1 MTMFSP
7 SAPISFNVNL
17 SHNLVNKHFPNSIM
31 SHEYIHIHTWKVV
44 FFEMG
49 VLLDRWRQWNR
60 ARKGEERLGRR
71 KQGEG
76 EKFSSLASSRT
87 VTALH
92 RNVPYCCMVCT
103 VPNSSDR
110 CHKVTEPSYV
120 QTSVYS
126 ESPFPSFTW
135 AFLFFLFPI
144 LLRFHWKTKSNNQ
157 RYNMNFSNQP

>member
-1 MTMFSP
+1 MHLMELLKNITFC
-7 SAPISFNVNL
+7 AINYL
-17 SHNLVNKHFPNSIM
+17 SLSL
-31 SHEYIHIHTWKVV
+31 HIYTYTH
-44 FFEMG
+44 
-49 VLLDRWRQWNR
+49 
-60 ARKGEERLGRR
+60 ERLYSLKWVSCLIDDDNEIAQERVKNGLRRR

-126 ESPFPSFTW
+126 ESPFPSFTS